1 MVVFKV
7 DPTKIVIPVMHFGE
21 SKETI
26 LTFDRVIWSFSAL
39 KRSMYLYRIGAVLRM
54 LGCYKLIDE
63 KALRGFLLTCQSEV
77 MLPLP
82 LPNRSRLSA
91 HT

>member
-26 LTFDRVIWSFSAL
+26 LTFDRVIWSFSTL
-39 KRSMYLYRIGAVLRM
+39 KISICLYRIGAVLCM

-63 KALRGFLLTCQSEV
+63 KALRQFLLTCQSEV
-77 MLPLP
+77 MLPL
-82 LPNRSRLSA
+82 LFRNRSRLIA
-91 HT
+91 YI

>member
-26 LTFDRVIWSFSAL
+26 LTFDLVIWSFSAL
-39 KRSMYLYRIGAVLRM
+39 KDQCACTGLEQFYA
-54 LGCYKLIDE
+54 C
-63 KALRGFLLTCQSEV
+63 
-77 MLPLP
+77 
-82 LPNRSRLSA
+82 
-91 HT
+91 